1 MPAYSYRDKDG
12 NLVEVV
18 MTYAEK
24 CRREKDGRLM
34 NDGMELTRDVAA
46 DHAMSPSTS
55 AGWPMYSDAAAVHPD
70 IVPQVKS
77 DLYSKGV
84 SVDFDRNGRPKFD
97 NAAHRRAAL
106 RAMGMHDRRG
116 YD

>member
-1 MPAYSYRDKDG
+1 MPAYSYRDKEG

-18 MTYAEK
+18 MSYADK
-24 CRREKDGRLM
+24 CRRERDGKLM
-34 NDGMELTRDVAA
+34 HDGVELTRDVAA
-46 DHAMSPSTS
+46 DHAASLPTS
-55 AGWPMYSDAAAVHPD
+55 AGWPLWSDAAAVHPD
-70 IVPQVKS
+70 LVPQVKT